1 MARKRMISPDI
12 WQSEDFSKLSTLAK
26 IVFIGMFSNA
36 DDEGRGRGKA
46 VYLKSIIFPYDEDIR
61 VADVDK
67 TLSEISS
74 NMSVIFYSHNENVY
88 YELTNWNIWQKVE
101 KPQPSKI
108 PAFIEND
115 EEFQLLFGEQSGNNR
130 GRVSPNKN
138 KKRIEQEENRKEI
151 YSRVVDYLN
160 EKAGTSYKATTKTMQ
175 EKINARLDEGFS
187 LDDFIVVINNKCDA
201 WLKDAKMCK
210 YLRPET
216 LFGNKFESYL
226 NEISKENTDQSAQK
240 STGNVFFDILREEGK
255 MN

>member
-1 MARKRMISPDI
+1 MSRKRMISPDI

-74 NMSVIFYSHNENVY
+74 NMSVIFYSHNENIY
-88 YELTNWNIWQKVE
+88 YELTNWKIWQKVE

-115 EEFQLLFGEQSGNNR
+115 ESFQLLFGEQSGKGR
-130 GRVSPNKN
+130 RRVSPNKN

-160 EKAGTSYKATTKTMQ
+160 QRAGTNYKNTSDKTK
-175 EKINARLDEGFS
+175 ELINARLNAGFTEQDFYTVIDKKCSTWLNDE
-187 LDDFIVVINNKCDA
+187 
-201 WLKDAKMCK
+201 KMCK

-216 LFGNKFESYL
+216 LFGNKFEGYL
-226 NEISKENTDQSAQK
+226 NEKITIPSKG
-240 STGNVFFDILREEGK
+240 GNVFFDILRGEGK
-255 MN
+255 M

>member
-1 MARKRMISPDI
+1 MARKRIISPDI

-61 VADVDK
+61 VADIDK

-88 YELTNWNIWQKVE
+88 YELTNWDVWQKVE

-108 PAFIEND
+108 PAFEEDNEN
-115 EEFQLLFGEQSGNNR
+115 FRRLFHDYSPNNR
-130 GRVSPNKN
+130 RQVSPN
-138 KKRIEQEENRKEI
+138 RIEKKKNRIEENRKEI
-151 YSRVVDYLN
+151 YCRVVDYLN
-160 EKAGTSYKATTKTMQ
+160 EKAGTNYKYTSRATR
-175 EKINARLDEGFS
+175 EKINARLNEGFS
-187 LDDFIVVINNKCDA
+187 LDDFIVVINNKCDT
-201 WLKDAKMCK
+201 WLKDSKMCK

-226 NEISKENTDQSAQK
+226 NEKSKTKNTIPDWV
-240 STGNVFFDILREEGK
+240 NEL
-255 MN
+255 

>member
-1 MARKRMISPDI
+1 MISPDI

-46 VYLKSIIFPYDEDIR
+46 VYLKSVIFPYDEDIR

-101 KPQPSKI
+101 KPQASKI

-115 EEFQLLFGEQSGNNR
+115 ESFHRLFGEQSGNSR
-130 GRVSPNKN
+130 RRVPPN
-138 KKRIEQEENRKEI
+138 KKRIEQEKNRKEI

-160 EKAGTSYKATTKTMQ
+160 EKAGTNYKATTKATQ
-175 EKINARLDEGFS
+175 EKINARLNEGFN

-201 WLKDAKMCK
+201 WLKDVKMCK

-226 NEISKENTDQSAQK
+226 NEKEISINTNNSERYECGDDES
-240 STGNVFFDILREEGK
+240 L
-255 MN
+255 

>member
-74 NMSVIFYSHNENVY
+74 NMSVIFYSHNENIY
-88 YELTNWNIWQKVE
+88 YELTNWKIWQKVE
-101 KPQPSKI
+101 KPQSSKI
-108 PAFIEND
+108 PAFEQDNND
-115 EEFQLLFGEQSGNNR
+115 FKLLFGDCSPNNH
-130 GRVSPNKN
+130 GRVLPNKN

-151 YSRVVDYLN
+151 YRRVVDYLN
-160 EKAGTSYKATTKTMQ
+160 QKVGTNYKNTTDKTK
-175 EKINARLDEGFS
+175 ELINARLDAGFTEK
-187 LDDFIVVINNKCDA
+187 DFYTVIDKKCFT
-201 WLKDAKMCK
+201 WLNDEKMCK

-216 LFGNKFESYL
+216 LFGNKFEGYL
-226 NEISKENTDQSAQK
+226 NEKNTIQSKG
-240 STGNVFFDILREEGK
+240 GNPFFDILREEGK
-255 MN
+255 MK

>member
-1 MARKRMISPDI
+1 MISPDI

-61 VADVDK
+61 VADIDK

-101 KPQPSKI
+101 KPQASKI

-115 EEFQLLFGEQSGNNR
+115 ESFRLLFGEQSENSR
-130 GRVSPNKN
+130 RRVTPNKN
-138 KKRIEQEENRKEI
+138 RIEQEKNRKEI

-160 EKAGTSYKATTKTMQ
+160 EKAGTNYKATTKATQ
-175 EKINARLDEGFS
+175 EKINARLNEGFN

-201 WLKDAKMCK
+201 WLKDVKMCK

-226 NEISKENTDQSAQK
+226 NEKEISINTNNSERYECGDDES
-240 STGNVFFDILREEGK
+240 L
-255 MN
+255 

>member
-12 WQSEDFSKLSTLAK
+12 WQSEDFSKLSILAK

-74 NMSVIFYSHNENVY
+74 NMSVIFYSHNENIY

-101 KPQPSKI
+101 KPQASKI
-108 PAFIEND
+108 PAFEENN
-115 EEFQLLFGEQSGNNR
+115 ESFRLLFGEQSGNNR

-138 KKRIEQEENRKEI
+138 KKRIEQEDNRKEI
-151 YSRVVDYLN
+151 YSRVVDHLN
-160 EKAGTSYKATTKTMQ
+160 QKAGTNYKVTSKTTQ
-175 EKINARLDEGFS
+175 EKINARLNEGYS
-187 LDDFIVVINNKCDA
+187 LDDFIAVINKKCDV

-226 NEISKENTDQSAQK
+226 NEITKD
-240 STGNVFFDILREEGK
+240 NVNDDIPDWVEDWANGK
-255 MN
+255 G

>member
-74 NMSVIFYSHNENVY
+74 NMSVIFYSHNENIY
-88 YELTNWNIWQKVE
+88 YELTNWKIWQKVE

-108 PAFIEND
+108 PAFEADND
-115 EEFQLLFGEQSGNNR
+115 SFKLLFGEQSANNR
-130 GRVSPNKN
+130 GRVSLNKN

-151 YSRVVDYLN
+151 YSRVIDYLN
-160 EKAGTSYKATTKTMQ
+160 EKAGTSYKATTKATQ
-175 EKINARLDEGFS
+175 EKINARLNEGFS

-201 WLKDAKMCK
+201 WLKDSKMCK

-226 NEISKENTDQSAQK
+226 NEITKDKTNEDIPDWVADWANGKE
-240 STGNVFFDILREEGK
+240 
-255 MN
+255 